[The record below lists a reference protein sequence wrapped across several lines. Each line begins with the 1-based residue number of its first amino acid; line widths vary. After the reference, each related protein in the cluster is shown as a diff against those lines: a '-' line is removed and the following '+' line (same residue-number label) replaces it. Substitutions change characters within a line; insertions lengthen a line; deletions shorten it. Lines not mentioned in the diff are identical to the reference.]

1 MVLICYSLWEKWM
14 YNEDMK
20 ISKIV
25 VLLFYAENT
34 EKAISRSFNINSMRP
49 GYAFI
54 IFIVQLS
61 SSKWGRNS
69 QNHFV
74 LNVIKLLHFKT
85 LSTIA
90 FLKKQ
95 FKYIQRKTRMN
106 AQLVWAY
113 TITYNAMSLV
123 PWAIKWWG
131 RSIVS
136 SRNGTIRPRPRP
148 PSRHQAGTRT
158 NCWAK
163 ILPSTIHYPPGG
175 YIEHSL
181 TGPHSTS

>member
-1 MVLICYSLWEKWM
+1 M
-14 YNEDMK
+14 YNEVDMK

-95 FKYIQRKTRMN
+95 FKYIQRKTIMN

-113 TITYNAMSLV
+113 IRTSNVV
-123 PWAIKWWG
+123 P
-131 RSIVS
+131 
-136 SRNGTIRPRPRP
+136 
-148 PSRHQAGTRT
+148 
-158 NCWAK
+158 
-163 ILPSTIHYPPGG
+163 
-175 YIEHSL
+175 
-181 TGPHSTS
+181 

>member
-1 MVLICYSLWEKWM
+1 M
-14 YNEDMK
+14 YNEVDMK

-95 FKYIQRKTRMN
+95 FEYTQRKTRMN

-113 TITYNAMSLV
+113 IITSNVVPLNDPSVSQSVFTITEKAPIRAFSWLKA
-123 PWAIKWWG
+123 PT
-131 RSIVS
+131 SIALS
-136 SRNGTIRPRPRP
+136 HL
-148 PSRHQAGTRT
+148 RHYKDTMLNRR
-158 NCWAK
+158 
-163 ILPSTIHYPPGG
+163 
-175 YIEHSL
+175 
-181 TGPHSTS
+181 

>member
-113 TITYNAMSLV
+113 TITYNAMSPV

-131 RSIVS
+131 GVLSVVVMAQS
-136 SRNGTIRPRPRP
+136 GHGPAHP
-148 PSRHQAGTRT
+148 AGTKLAPAQTAEQRY
-158 NCWAK
+158 CHP
-163 ILPSTIHYPPGG
+163 LSTILQAD
-175 YIEHSL
+175 I
-181 TGPHSTS
+181 